1 MQSRKNILIR
11 EILIALLLISFFI
24 VNISNQ
30 DDIKSNIE
38 GNRFNNEQAIIDSFE
53 LFQKEGYNGTL
64 DDFKTLMAANDEAF
78 NLMFELVSNEGY
90 ADTKEDYAALIGVKK
105 NLMEKLYN
113 ALFEAG
119 DYTKY
124 FEELKQQFGFGEK
137 KMDKFTKLY
146 NYLKEQ
152 GLTDLSAE
160 EFKVEYA
167 SGTDKNS
174 ELYSYLKDE
183 SLTDLSAEEF
193 NVEYFSALKKKDESI
208 FPSEEVVTELPTTQ
222 EVEVSTESD
231 ASFTEPQKIFNQYV
245 DEIDADFTGQEEEFA
260 VPEMRYKLGDYGFK
274 FEETGMFGD
283 KMKVT
288 APNGKK
294 ITIDLDETVEG
305 GFFTKSDKE
314 TAETLKDFLKKN
326 QDVEQQFNREE
337 EEYIKEKARIKDEKD
352 VEEGVAEL
360 NLRAEEY
367 NDDVKTYVAKS
378 AELKEM
384 KEVYGNLTSEQML
397 GEYNEGY
404 KKYLDL
410 KQNLKEEAKRL
421 SRENDGIE
429 LQGMRL
435 DRNVGKWS
443 EMKRRQGTWY
453 GNLGIPALLGFCTFI
468 IFNLWFSIFLIR
480 KI

>member
-53 LFQKEGYNGTL
+53 LSQKEGYNGTL
-64 DDFKTLMAANDEAF
+64 DDFKTLMAVNDEAF
-78 NLMFELVSNEGY
+78 NLMFELFANEGY
-90 ADTKEDYAALIGVKK
+90 ADTKEDYAALIGV
-105 NLMEKLYN
+105 
-113 ALFEAG
+113 
-119 DYTKY
+119 
-124 FEELKQQFGFGEK
+124 
-137 KMDKFTKLY
+137 
-146 NYLKEQ
+146 
-152 GLTDLSAE
+152 
-160 EFKVEYA
+160 
-167 SGTDKNS
+167 
-174 ELYSYLKDE
+174 
-183 SLTDLSAEEF
+183 
-193 NVEYFSALKKKDESI
+193 KKKDESI

-231 ASFTEPQKIFNQYV
+231 ASFTEPQRIFNEYV

-260 VPEMRYKLGDYGFK
+260 VPEMRYKLRDYNFK

-288 APNGKK
+288 APNDKT
-294 ITIDLDETVEG
+294 IVIDLDETVEG

-326 QDVEQQFNREE
+326 QDVEQQFSRRE
-337 EEYIKEKARIKDEKD
+337 EEYIKEKSRIKDEKD
-352 VEEGVAEL
+352 VEEQVLSL
-360 NLRAEEY
+360 NLRAEQY

-384 KEVYGNLTSEQML
+384 KEAYGYLTSEQMR
-397 GEYNEGY
+397 GEYKEEY
-404 KKYLDL
+404 RKYLDL
-410 KQNLKEEAKRL
+410 KESLKGEAKRL
-421 SRENDGIE
+421 SRENDGLE
-429 LQGMRL
+429 LQKFWG
-435 DRNVGKWS
+435 DRYLKMWS

-468 IFNLWFSIFLIR
+468 IFNLWVLIFLIR